1 MKRSRVRVEIA
12 DHPEAPERLEA
23 ALAAVGGRVVSVD
36 IHELDGRT
44 AIDELVTELPDGTGR
59 DELAVA
65 VERHAGATLLS
76 SRADDR
82 GFDAVSQTLHLACAV
97 VEGDDDMLSRA
108 ISVTC
113 GCSKSWVSEGE
124 SARAVPTGRLA
135 LDRRRP
141 VVEGAGRPALPSS
154 DDLPHRVWL
163 LAVPDRRGDRVAF
176 VARPLSL
183 RFSADEVARVEALV
197 RLRDRTAS

>member
-1 MKRSRVRVEIA
+1 MKRSRVRVELT
-12 DHPEAPERLEA
+12 DHPEGRDRLEA
-23 ALAAVGGRVVSVD
+23 AIAAVGGRVVSVD
-36 IHELDGRT
+36 IHELDGPT
-44 AIDELVTELPDGTGR
+44 AVDELTTELPDHTGR

-76 SRADDR
+76 SQAADR
-82 GFDAVSQTLHLACAV
+82 GTDAISQTLHLACAV
-97 VEGDDDMLSRA
+97 MEGGDDVLSRA

-113 GCSKSWVSEGE
+113 GCSKSWVSDGD

-135 LDRRRP
+135 LEQRRA
-141 VVEGAGRPALPSS
+141 VVEGAGRPPVPFSDGLP
-154 DDLPHRVWL
+154 PRVWL
-163 LAVPDRRGDRVAF
+163 LAVPHRRDDRVAF

-197 RLRDRTAS
+197 RLRDRAGS